1 LAGEATYDCFLK
13 ESWFTWAAH
22 PGGGEAKAAASTT
35 CPATSNS
42 SNDPAPAIVT
52 AQPHHDV
59 ASERQDRVA
68 SAR

>member
-1 LAGEATYDCFLK
+1 MAGEATYDCFLK

-42 SNDPAPAIVT
+42 SNDPAPAI
-52 AQPHHDV
+52 AAARPRHNP
-59 ASERQDRVA
+59 ASKGQERVPSSR
-68 SAR
+68 